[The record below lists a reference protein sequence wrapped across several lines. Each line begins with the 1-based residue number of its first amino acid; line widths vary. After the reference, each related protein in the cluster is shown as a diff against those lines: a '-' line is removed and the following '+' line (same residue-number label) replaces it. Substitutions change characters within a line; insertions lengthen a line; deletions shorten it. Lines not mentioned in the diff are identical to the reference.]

1 MTCPCQSCSDYDKEQ
16 MRKLGKLGEWL
27 VKRASEGRNAETTSA
42 MLKRK
47 LIKLQIITQDE
58 EF

>member
-1 MTCPCQSCSDYDKEQ
+1 
-16 MRKLGKLGEWL
+16 MRKLGKLDVWL
-27 VKRASEGRNAETTSA
+27 VKRAAEDRNAETTRA

-58 EF
+58 Q